1 MVGIATISINAPC
14 TDQTAGQ
21 EVVQSASRPMVVI
34 EGLHKSFGSVLALQG
49 MDLTVRRGEVVC
61 VLGPSGSGKSTLLR
75 CINLIERPTSGHIFI
90 DGRSIGQER
99 AADAW
104 KPQKQTKLCAI
115 RSEIGM
121 VFQHFNLWS
130 HMTVLGNVIEGLIQ
144 VKRLPRE
151 QAAEIGIRLLGK
163 VGLSDKVNER
173 PTRLSGG
180 QKQRV
185 AIARALAMQP
195 KLILFDEPTSA
206 LDPELTGEVLE
217 VMNALAREGMTMIIV
232 THEIGFARAVASRVV
247 FMDQGAVVEDGPPTN
262 VLDHPQHE
270 RTKRFLG
277 RMLRYA
283 PVGSAE
289 FAKPLD

>member
-1 MVGIATISINAPC
+1 MAGIATTPFSEPYVG
-14 TDQTAGQ
+14 QTARETG
-21 EVVQSASRPMVVI
+21 VQTDSRTMVVVKD
-34 EGLHKSFGSVLALQG
+34 LHKSFGSVLALQG
-49 MDLTVRRGEVVC
+49 MNLTVQRGEVVC

-75 CINLIERPTSGHIFI
+75 CINLIEQPTSGHIFI

-99 AADAW
+99 AGEGW
-104 KPQKQTKLCAI
+104 KAQKQTTLCAI
-115 RSEIGM
+115 RTEIGM
-121 VFQHFNLWS
+121 VFQHFNLWP
-130 HMTVLGNVIEGLIQ
+130 HMTVLGNVIEGLVQ

-217 VMNALAREGMTMIIV
+217 VMNDLAREGMTMIIV

-247 FMDQGAVVEDGPPTN
+247 FMDQGIVVEDGRPAN
-262 VLDHPQHE
+262 VIDHPQHE

-283 PVGSAE
+283 P
-289 FAKPLD
+289 